1 MVNSEKYFPGN
12 KKTSSAYS
20 EDMLYQCWAI
30 LGPFSIFTLCMSES
44 YLQLFRAAD
53 KQKELKPY
61 DFSSLWRRVRDLNPR
76 DAHHAYTISNR
87 APSTTQP
94 TLHLVKLLSFLMT
107 HR

>member
-1 MVNSEKYFPGN
+1 MVNSEKNIFREI
-12 KKTSSAYS
+12 KKSSAYS
-20 EDMLYQCWAI
+20 EDMLYQCCAI
-30 LGPFSIFTLCMSES
+30 FVPFSIFTLRMSEI